1 MSTFSGLNTAYT
13 GLVAAKSGL
22 DVVGQN
28 IANAGT
34 AGYTRQRVV
43 TSGVPALNNAGLFS
57 GGVRPGQGVS
67 VDGVQRL
74 GDAGLDARVRTTTA
88 LSGYSGTRAGA
99 LATLEASLNEPGTN
113 GLS

>member
-34 AGYTRQRVV
+34 AGYTR
-43 TSGVPALNNAGLFS
+43 
-57 GGVRPGQGVS
+57 
-67 VDGVQRL
+67 
-74 GDAGLDARVRTTTA
+74 
-88 LSGYSGTRAGA
+88 
-99 LATLEASLNEPGTN
+99 
-113 GLS
+113 